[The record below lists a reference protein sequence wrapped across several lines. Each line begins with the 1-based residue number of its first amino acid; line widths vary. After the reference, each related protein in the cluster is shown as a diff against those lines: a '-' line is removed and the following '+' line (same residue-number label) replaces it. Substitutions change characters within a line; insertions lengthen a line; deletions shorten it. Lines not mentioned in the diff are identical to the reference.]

1 MNGFLSY
8 ALGAVGICA
17 LVALAGFVSYR
28 GSADGAAKA
37 ALAVIM
43 LFSLVMPLSSVEFD
57 FSFDISGGELL
68 PEGGGE
74 YERVGREAFEEG
86 ICRLI
91 AERYSLSEENI
102 SVRADGYDFS
112 TMRAERIF
120 VLLSGR
126 AATADARAI
135 RNYITEQGLGECEVD
150 IEI

>member
-1 MNGFLSY
+1 MNEFFNY

-28 GSADGAAKA
+28 GSTDGAAKA

-43 LFSLVMPLSSVEFD
+43 LFSLVMPLSSMKFD
-57 FSFDISGGELL
+57 FSIDISGEELL

-74 YERVGREAFEEG
+74 HERVGREAFESG

-91 AERYSLSEENI
+91 SERYSLSEENI
-102 SVRADGYDFS
+102 SVRAEGYDFS

-126 AATADARAI
+126 AAAADARAI
-135 RNYITEQGLGECEVD
+135 KNYITEQGLGECEVD